1 MTIAGLILAGGRGE
15 RMGGADKAALVVG
28 GLRLIDRVAGVLAA
42 CRPLLLSLGVDRD
55 TPAYGIDGL
64 QAVADLRSGY
74 AGPLAGVAAA
84 ADWLTQFANPP
95 EFLVVAA
102 VDAPFL
108 PVDYV
113 ARLAAGIGS
122 APCAISIYGGQIY
135 PTNSIWRMEA
145 LRSLPDALRNG
156 AAPHSLKRLSAE
168 LGGAMVAW
176 PVTEAGDPFANA
188 NTPEE
193 LDLLRRRADRMVQ
206 R

>member
-28 GLRLIDRVAGVLAA
+28 GLRLIDRVAAALAV
-42 CRPLLLSLGVDRD
+42 CRPLLLSYASDREA
-55 TPAYGIDGL
+55 PEYGIAGL
-64 QAVADLRSGY
+64 QAVADLRTGY

-84 ADWLTQFANPP
+84 VDWLARSASPA

-108 PVDYV
+108 PADYV
-113 ARLAAGIGS
+113 ERLAEGIGS
-122 APCAISIYGGQIY
+122 APCAISSYGGQTY
-135 PTNSIWRMEA
+135 PTNAIWRIAA
-145 LRSLPDALRNG
+145 LQSLPDAVRNRT
-156 AAPHSLKRLSAE
+156 APHSLKRLSAE
-168 LGGAMVAW
+168 LGGVVVPW
-176 PVTEAGDPFANA
+176 PINEAGDPFANA

-193 LDLLRRRADRMVQ
+193 LDALRRRADHLVQ